1 MMDDTHTYPYKEME
15 SHPDRVGIKLPQP
28 YLTCSLTFP
37 GIGLSRWVPT
47 VFSLCWVLE
56 PAGRPVAPMGNLFI
70 SLSN

>member
-1 MMDDTHTYPYKEME
+1 MDDTHTYPYKEME

-28 YLTCSLTFP
+28 YLTSSLTFP

-56 PAGRPVAPMGNLFI
+56 PAGQWPQWAIFL
-70 SLSN
+70 